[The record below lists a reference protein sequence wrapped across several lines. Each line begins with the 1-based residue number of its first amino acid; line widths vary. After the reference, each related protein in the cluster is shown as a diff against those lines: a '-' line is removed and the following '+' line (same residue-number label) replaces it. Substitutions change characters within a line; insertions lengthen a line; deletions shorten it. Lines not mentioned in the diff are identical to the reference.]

1 MKNMNLPKKVTL
13 YDKLKQ
19 KIRNILGYKEGKR
32 FIIDTKPNM
41 EEYSELRLMRL
52 ANTEEELRKVLE
64 ANKEGKN
71 QGITEQEVEEILKW
85 TVQNARNELAKD
97 GNLQEESL
105 LGCCGLGQAITAQTL
120 RNMGLNPN
128 VCNVNPTIGE
138 NTGRHAFITVNI
150 PIKTSE
156 KIEDKMYLVDT
167 TFRQFFLRAEVTNSR
182 GEFIKDKEFG
192 NKVAP
197 MAGYWLLKMQGG
209 RELAEEIL
217 SKGYI
222 ELTEK
227 RAKLY
232 GDSFILEEK
241 ERKNPTRVPS
251 KKELITGIEGKQYLN
266 NINNPKLHGEID
278 YDMEDF
284 EEYKI
289 NIKTPLMQKQEMIGK
304 SYKMIEKSYKENITK
319 NKIEKSH
326 NKDEELENIK

>member
-1 MKNMNLPKKVTL
+1 MKNVNLPKKVTI

-41 EEYSELRLMRL
+41 EEYSELSLMKL
-52 ANTEEELRKVLE
+52 ANTEGKLKKVLE
-64 ANKEGKN
+64 GNKENKN
-71 QGITEQEVEEILKW
+71 QGMTEQEAEEILKW
-85 TVQNARNELAKD
+85 TVQNARDELAKD
-97 GNLQEESL
+97 KNLQEESL
-105 LGCCGLGQAITAQTL
+105 LGCCGFGQAITAQTL

-128 VCNVNPTIGE
+128 ICNVNPTIGE
-138 NTGRHAFITVNI
+138 DTGRHAFITVNI

-156 KIEDKMYLVDT
+156 KVENKMYLVDT
-167 TFRQFFLRAEVTNSR
+167 TFRQFFLREEITNSR

-222 ELTEK
+222 ELTEE

-241 ERKNPTRVPS
+241 ERKNPTRVPNQ
-251 KKELITGIEGKQYLN
+251 KELITGIDGKQYIN

-284 EEYKI
+284 EEFGI
-289 NIKTPLMQKQEMIGK
+289 NIKTPLMQKQEMI
-304 SYKMIEKSYKENITK
+304 EKSYKENMTE
-319 NKIEKSH
+319 NKIEKNH
-326 NKDEELENIK
+326 EKDEELENTK

>member
-1 MKNMNLPKKVTL
+1 MKNVNLPKKITL

-19 KIRNILGYKEGKR
+19 KIRNILEYKEGKR

-41 EEYSELRLMRL
+41 EEYSELRLMKL
-52 ANTEEELRKVLE
+52 ANTEEKLKKVLE
-64 ANKEGKN
+64 GNKENKN
-71 QGITEQEVEEILKW
+71 QGITEQEAEEILKW

-97 GNLQEESL
+97 RNLQEESL
-105 LGCCGLGQAITAQTL
+105 LGCCGFGQAITAQTL

-138 NTGRHAFITVNI
+138 DTGRHAFITVNI

-156 KIEDKMYLVDT
+156 KVEDKMYLVDT
-167 TFRQFFLRAEVTNSR
+167 TFRQFFLREEITNSR

-197 MAGYWLLKMQGG
+197 MAGYWLLKLQGG

-222 ELTEK
+222 ELTGE

-241 ERKNPTRVPS
+241 ERKNPTRVPN
-251 KKELITGIEGKQYLN
+251 KKELITGIEGKQYID

-278 YDMEDF
+278 YDMKDF
-284 EEYKI
+284 EEFGI
-289 NIKTPLMQKQEMIGK
+289 NIKTPLMQKQEMI
-304 SYKMIEKSYKENITK
+304 EKSYKENMTENKKEK
-319 NKIEKSH
+319 NHE
-326 NKDEELENIK
+326 KDEELENTK

>member
-1 MKNMNLPKKVTL
+1 MKNVNLPKKVTL

-32 FIIDTKPNM
+32 FLMDTEPNM
-41 EEYSELRLMRL
+41 EEYSELRLMKL
-52 ANTEEELRKVLE
+52 ANTEEKLRKVLE
-64 ANKEGKN
+64 ANKENKN
-71 QGITEQEVEEILKW
+71 QGITEQEAEEILKW
-85 TVQNARNELAKD
+85 TVQNARDELAKD
-97 GNLQEESL
+97 RNLQEESL
-105 LGCCGLGQAITAQTL
+105 LGCCGFGQAITAQTL

-138 NTGRHAFITVNI
+138 DTGRHAFITVNI
-150 PIKTSE
+150 PVKTSE
-156 KIEDKMYLVDT
+156 KVEDKMYLVDT
-167 TFRQFFLRAEVTNSR
+167 TFRQFFLREEITNSR

-209 RELAEEIL
+209 RKLAEEIL

-222 ELTEK
+222 ELTEE

-241 ERKNPTRVPS
+241 ERKNPTRVPNQ
-251 KKELITGIEGKQYLN
+251 KELITGIDGKQYIN

-284 EEYKI
+284 KGFGI
-289 NIKTPLMQKQEMIGK
+289 NIKTPLMQKQEMI
-304 SYKMIEKSYKENITK
+304 EKSYKENTAE
-319 NKIEKSH
+319 NEIEKSH
-326 NKDEELENIK
+326 NKDEELENTK

>member
-1 MKNMNLPKKVTL
+1 MKNVNLPKKVTL

-19 KIRNILGYKEGKR
+19 KIRNILEYKEGKR

-41 EEYSELRLMRL
+41 EEYSELRLMKL
-52 ANTEEELRKVLE
+52 ANTEEKLRKVLE
-64 ANKEGKN
+64 ANKENKN
-71 QGITEQEVEEILKW
+71 QGITEQEAEEILKW
-85 TVQNARNELAKD
+85 TVQNARDELAKD
-97 GNLQEESL
+97 RNLQEESL
-105 LGCCGLGQAITAQTL
+105 LGCCGFGQAITAQTL

-138 NTGRHAFITVNI
+138 DTGRHAFITVNI
-150 PIKTSE
+150 PVKTSE
-156 KIEDKMYLVDT
+156 KVEDKMYLVDT
-167 TFRQFFLRAEVTNSR
+167 TFRQFFLREEITNSR

-222 ELTEK
+222 ELTEEN
-227 RAKLY
+227 AKLY

-241 ERKNPTRVPS
+241 ERKNPTRIPN
-251 KKELITGIEGKQYLN
+251 KKEIITGIDGKQYIN
-266 NINNPKLHGEID
+266 SINNPKLHGEID

-284 EEYKI
+284 EEFGI
-289 NIKTPLMQKQEMIGK
+289 NTKTPLMQKQEMI
-304 SYKMIEKSYKENITK
+304 EKNYKENTTE
-319 NKIEKSH
+319 NEIEKNH
-326 NKDEELENIK
+326 EKDEELENIK

>member
-1 MKNMNLPKKVTL
+1 MKNVNLPKKVTL

-32 FIIDTKPNM
+32 FLMDTEPNM
-41 EEYSELRLMRL
+41 EEYSELRLMKL
-52 ANTEEELRKVLE
+52 ANTEEKLRKVLE
-64 ANKEGKN
+64 ANKEKQN
-71 QGITEQEVEEILKW
+71 QGMTEQEAEEILKW
-85 TVQNARNELAKD
+85 TVQNARDELAKD
-97 GNLQEESL
+97 KNLQEESL
-105 LGCCGLGQAITAQTL
+105 LGCCGFGQAITAQTL

-138 NTGRHAFITVNI
+138 DTGRHAFITVNI
-150 PIKTSE
+150 PVKTSE
-156 KIEDKMYLVDT
+156 KVEDKMYLVDT
-167 TFRQFFLRAEVTNSR
+167 TFRQFFLREEITNSR

-209 RELAEEIL
+209 RKLAEEIL

-222 ELTEK
+222 ELTEE

-241 ERKNPTRVPS
+241 ERKNPTRVPNQ
-251 KKELITGIEGKQYLN
+251 KELITGIDGKQYIN

-284 EEYKI
+284 EEFGI
-289 NIKTPLMQKQEMIGK
+289 NIKTPLMQKQEMI
-304 SYKMIEKSYKENITK
+304 EKSYKENTAE
-319 NKIEKSH
+319 NEIEKSH
-326 NKDEELENIK
+326 NKDEELENTK

>member
-1 MKNMNLPKKVTL
+1 MKNVNLPKKVTL

-32 FIIDTKPNM
+32 FLMDTEPNM
-41 EEYSELRLMRL
+41 EEYSELRLMKL
-52 ANTEEELRKVLE
+52 ANTEEKLRKVLE
-64 ANKEGKN
+64 ANKEKQN
-71 QGITEQEVEEILKW
+71 QGMTEQEAEEILKW
-85 TVQNARNELAKD
+85 TVQNARDELAKD
-97 GNLQEESL
+97 KNLQEESL
-105 LGCCGLGQAITAQTL
+105 LGCCGFGQAITAQTL

-138 NTGRHAFITVNI
+138 DTGRHAFITVNI
-150 PIKTSE
+150 PVKTSE
-156 KIEDKMYLVDT
+156 KVEDKMYLVDT
-167 TFRQFFLRAEVTNSR
+167 TFRQFFLREEITNSR

-209 RELAEEIL
+209 RKLAEEIL

-222 ELTEK
+222 ELTEE

-241 ERKNPTRVPS
+241 ERKNPTRVPNQ
-251 KKELITGIEGKQYLN
+251 KELITGIDGKQYIN

-284 EEYKI
+284 KGFGI
-289 NIKTPLMQKQEMIGK
+289 NIKTPLMQKQEMI
-304 SYKMIEKSYKENITK
+304 EKSYKENTAE
-319 NKIEKSH
+319 NEIEKSH
-326 NKDEELENIK
+326 NKDEELENTK

>member
-1 MKNMNLPKKVTL
+1 MKNVNLPKKITL

-19 KIRNILGYKEGKR
+19 KIRNILEYKEGKR

-41 EEYSELRLMRL
+41 EEYSELRLMKL
-52 ANTEEELRKVLE
+52 ANTEEKLKKVLE
-64 ANKEGKN
+64 GNKENKN
-71 QGITEQEVEEILKW
+71 QGITEQEAEEILKW

-97 GNLQEESL
+97 RNLQEESL
-105 LGCCGLGQAITAQTL
+105 LGCCGFGQAITAQTL

-138 NTGRHAFITVNI
+138 DTGRHAFITVNI

-156 KIEDKMYLVDT
+156 KVEDKMYLVDT
-167 TFRQFFLRAEVTNSR
+167 TFRQFFLREEITNSR

-222 ELTEK
+222 ELTGE

-241 ERKNPTRVPS
+241 ERKNPTKVPN
-251 KKELITGIEGKQYLN
+251 KKELITGVEGKQYID

-284 EEYKI
+284 KGFGI
-289 NIKTPLMQKQEMIGK
+289 NIKTPLMQKQEMI
-304 SYKMIEKSYKENITK
+304 EKSYKENTAE
-319 NKIEKSH
+319 NEIEKSH
-326 NKDEELENIK
+326 NKDEELENTK

>member
-1 MKNMNLPKKVTL
+1 MKNVNLPKKVTL

-32 FIIDTKPNM
+32 FLMDTEPNM
-41 EEYSELRLMRL
+41 EEYSELRLMKL
-52 ANTEEELRKVLE
+52 ANTEEKLRKVLE
-64 ANKEGKN
+64 ANKEKQN
-71 QGITEQEVEEILKW
+71 QGMTEQEAEEILKW
-85 TVQNARNELAKD
+85 TVQNARDELAKD
-97 GNLQEESL
+97 KNLQEESL
-105 LGCCGLGQAITAQTL
+105 LGCCGFGQAITAQTL

-138 NTGRHAFITVNI
+138 DTGRHAFITVNI
-150 PIKTSE
+150 PVKTSE
-156 KIEDKMYLVDT
+156 KVEDKMYLVDT
-167 TFRQFFLRAEVTNSR
+167 TFRQFFLREEITNSR

-209 RELAEEIL
+209 RKLAEEIL

-222 ELTEK
+222 ELTEE

-241 ERKNPTRVPS
+241 ERKNPTRVPNQ
-251 KKELITGIEGKQYLN
+251 KELITGIDGKQYIN

-284 EEYKI
+284 EEFGI
-289 NIKTPLMQKQEMIGK
+289 NIKTPLMQKQEMI
-304 SYKMIEKSYKENITK
+304 EKSYKENTAE
-319 NKIEKSH
+319 NETEKSH
-326 NKDEELENIK
+326 NKDEELENTK

>member
-41 EEYSELRLMRL
+41 EEYSELRLMKL
-52 ANTEEELRKVLE
+52 ANTEEKLRKVLE
-64 ANKEGKN
+64 ANKEKQN
-71 QGITEQEVEEILKW
+71 QGITEQEAEEILKW
-85 TVQNARNELAKD
+85 TVQNTRNELAKD
-97 GNLQEESL
+97 RNLQEESL
-105 LGCCGLGQAITAQTL
+105 LGCCGFGQAITAQTL

-138 NTGRHAFITVNI
+138 DIGRHAFITVNI

-156 KIEDKMYLVDT
+156 KVEDKMYLVDT
-167 TFRQFFLRAEVTNSR
+167 TFRQFFLRDEITNSR
-182 GEFIKDKEFG
+182 GEYIKDKEFG

-222 ELTEK
+222 ELTEE

-241 ERKNPTRVPS
+241 ERKNPTRVPNQ
-251 KKELITGIEGKQYLN
+251 KELITGIDGKQYIN

-284 EEYKI
+284 EGFGI
-289 NIKTPLMQKQEMIGK
+289 NIKTPLMQKQEMI
-304 SYKMIEKSYKENITK
+304 EKSYKENTAE
-319 NKIEKSH
+319 NEIEKSH

>member
-1 MKNMNLPKKVTL
+1 MKNVNLPKKVTL

-32 FIIDTKPNM
+32 FLMDTEPNM
-41 EEYSELRLMRL
+41 EEYSELRLMKL
-52 ANTEEELRKVLE
+52 ANTEEKLRKVLE
-64 ANKEGKN
+64 ANKENKN
-71 QGITEQEVEEILKW
+71 QGITEQEAEEILKW
-85 TVQNARNELAKD
+85 TVQNARDELAKD
-97 GNLQEESL
+97 RNLQEESL
-105 LGCCGLGQAITAQTL
+105 LGCCGFGQAITAQTL

-138 NTGRHAFITVNI
+138 DTGRHAFITVNI
-150 PIKTSE
+150 PVKTSE
-156 KIEDKMYLVDT
+156 KVEDKMYLVDT
-167 TFRQFFLRAEVTNSR
+167 TFRQFFLREEITNSR

-197 MAGYWLLKMQGG
+197 MAGYWLLKLQGG

-222 ELTEK
+222 ELTGE

-241 ERKNPTRVPS
+241 ERKNPTRVPN
-251 KKELITGIEGKQYLN
+251 KKELITGIEGKQYID

-278 YDMEDF
+278 YDMKDF
-284 EEYKI
+284 EEFGI
-289 NIKTPLMQKQEMIGK
+289 NIKTPLMQKQEMI
-304 SYKMIEKSYKENITK
+304 EKSYKENMTENKKEK
-319 NKIEKSH
+319 NHE
-326 NKDEELENIK
+326 KDEELENTK